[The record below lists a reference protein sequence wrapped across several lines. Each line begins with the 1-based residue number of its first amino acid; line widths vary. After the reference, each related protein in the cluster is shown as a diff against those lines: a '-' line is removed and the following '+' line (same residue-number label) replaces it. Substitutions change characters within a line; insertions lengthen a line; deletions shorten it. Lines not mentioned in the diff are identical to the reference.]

1 MLAFVTLL
9 WKVLTKKMLYQ
20 KYKKRT
26 SIRYRKVKYDI
37 SIIISIIKHKDYH
50 QAKFKNAITAQ
61 EKKYC
66 YFSTEISCPFGKT
79 FEKNESN

>member
-9 WKVLTKKMLYQ
+9 WKVLSKKMLYQ

-26 SIRYRKVKYDI
+26 RIRYRKVKYDI

-50 QAKFKNAITAQ
+50 QTKFKNAITAQ
-61 EKKYC
+61 VKKYC
-66 YFSTEISCPFGKT
+66 YFSTEIYCPFGKT